1 MWSEEI
7 TRNIRTTAESLLR
20 EGKVDL
26 IIGYQAGT
34 TPLRTTPA
42 FIRSAEQAP
51 SLVWNP
57 FCENNLSVYLPKRKE
72 RIGLMAKGCDGR
84 SAVVALQEKQIDRD
98 RLTIIALPC
107 SGIIDRKKLASAFD
121 IDKVKGFSLEQDS
134 LVLDVERGEPVKVS
148 LGEFLHASCQTCT
161 ERTSSIADISIG
173 QEGQG
178 ESGNEA
184 NESMLRGQDEF
195 AEIRAFEA
203 LSSQERWDYFTA
215 LAQKCIRCY
224 ACRSACPLCYCQECI
239 VDQTQPQWFGK
250 TTAQEDVLVYH
261 IMRAFHAAG
270 RCVDCGAC
278 SRACPM
284 GIDLRILNKKLQKD
298 VKELYHYTPGL
309 NPDVAPAMGDYKP
322 DDPQE
327 CITEK

>member
-7 TRNIRTTAESLLR
+7 TRMSDFPNIQTAAESLLR

-34 TPLRTTPA
+34 SPVRTTPA
-42 FIRSAEQAP
+42 FIRSAEQAS

-72 RIGLMAKGCDGR
+72 RIGLIAKGCDAR

-98 RLTIIALPC
+98 HLMIIGIPC
-107 SGIIDRKKLASAFD
+107 SGIIDRKKLASAVD
-121 IDKVKGFSLEQDS
+121 IDKVKGFSLVQGA
-134 LVLDVERGEPVKVS
+134 VLLEIEGGGTAKVD
-148 LGEFLHASCQTCT
+148 LGEFLPASCKSCSQ
-161 ERTSSIADISIG
+161 RNAPVADLFIG
-173 QEGQG
+173 QRSE
-178 ESGNEA
+178 EPKIE
-184 NESMLRGQDEF
+184 DEF
-195 AEIRAFEA
+195 ADVRDFEA
-203 LSSQERWDYFTA
+203 LSSPERWQYFTA
-215 LAQKCIRCY
+215 MAEKCIRCY

-250 TTAQEDVLVYH
+250 TTAKEDVLAYH
-261 IMRAFHAAG
+261 IMRAFHLAG

-284 GIDLRILNKKLQKD
+284 GIDLRLLNKKLRKEVQ
-298 VKELYHYTPGL
+298 ELYGYTPGL
-309 NPDVAPAMGDYKP
+309 NPDETPAMGAYKA
-322 DDPQE
+322 DDPQD